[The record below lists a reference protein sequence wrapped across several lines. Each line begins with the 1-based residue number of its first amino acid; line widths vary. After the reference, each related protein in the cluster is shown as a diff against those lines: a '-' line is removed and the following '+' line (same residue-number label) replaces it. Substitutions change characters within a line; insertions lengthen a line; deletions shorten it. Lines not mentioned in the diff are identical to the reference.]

1 MIVYTVISNL
11 FLDQLIYKYLFFG
24 DFQVFTFAPSF
35 HFYFKYTFLE
45 IVAIM
50 TKITCITLIE
60 KFYILYCIF

>member
-24 DFQVFTFAPSF
+24 DFQVFTFAPIF

-50 TKITCITLIE
+50 TKITCIT
-60 KFYILYCIF
+60 